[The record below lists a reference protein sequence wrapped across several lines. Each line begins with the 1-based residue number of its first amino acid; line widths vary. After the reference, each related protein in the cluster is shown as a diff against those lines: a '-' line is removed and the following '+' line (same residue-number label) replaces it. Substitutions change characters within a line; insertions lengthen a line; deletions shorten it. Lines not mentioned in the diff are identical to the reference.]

1 MARRLPD
8 LHRRPAHALPRTKFW
23 LFCEGENTEPDY
35 FRALSLAFRG
45 SLIAIEADGG
55 IGDPR
60 RIVAAAARK
69 ARDIGISKRRRR
81 SPNSFEDRDSV
92 WAIFDHDDHAH
103 FDSAVEQCRSRG
115 IKVARSNPCFEV
127 WLILHVED
135 YHRPDDSKAVQRHLT
150 NLCLGYDRRGGKS
163 LDCTQL
169 LERIEDAERRAE
181 RQLEERAKEGKAFGR
196 PCTTVFQ
203 LTRSI
208 RKAALDSVRK

>member
-1 MARRLPD
+1 MLIR
-8 LHRRPAHALPRTKFW
+8 F
-23 LFCEGENTEPDY
+23 GVENHKSISNQQEI
-35 FRALSLAFRG
+35 SLVPSS
-45 SLIAIEADGG
+45 SLKD
-55 IGDPR
+55 
-60 RIVAAAARK
+60 
-69 ARDIGISKRRRR
+69 SKRHLVPCTA
-81 SPNSFEDRDSV
+81 SPLG
-92 WAIFDHDDHAH
+92 ALLPA

-115 IKVARSNPCFEV
+115 IKVARSNTCFEV

-181 RQLEERAKEGKAFGR
+181 RQLEESAKEGKAFGR